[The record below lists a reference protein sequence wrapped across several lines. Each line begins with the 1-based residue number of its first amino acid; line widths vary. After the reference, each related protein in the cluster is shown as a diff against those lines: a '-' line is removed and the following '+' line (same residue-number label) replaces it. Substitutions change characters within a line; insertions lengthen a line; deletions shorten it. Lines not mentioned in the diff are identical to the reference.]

1 MTVQDAVFVLIAV
14 VGGVSAIQVVTS
26 RNLVHAALFLGAT
39 LASIAGVFL
48 VLHADF
54 LGLVQLLIYVGAITV
69 LLLFGLMLTRA
80 PIGREALDSRQRG
93 LGLGVA
99 VALFGVLTALLLQTF
114 QGLQTPTIGG
124 PTAAELGEALFATWV
139 LPFELLSLLLLA
151 ALIGAVVLSRRE
163 SGETGEP
170 EAPSR
175 IELSEPPPGQ
185 LPPGEGWAVPDGVG
199 ERPVPAGASVDGPVR
214 AGMRSSPPAS
224 GAGSASAGPDE
235 PVRAAGDGAGA
246 GERTE
251 AGADGTDRAAP
262 DRRAPGEGP

>member
-14 VGGVSAIQVVTS
+14 AGGISAIQVVTS

-114 QGLQTPTIGG
+114 QGLDTPTIGG

-151 ALIGAVVLSRRE
+151 ALIGAVVLSRRQA
-163 SGETGEP
+163 GETGEP

-175 IELSEPPPGQ
+175 IEMSEPPPGE
-185 LPPGEGWAVPDGVG
+185 LPPAGGRPVPGRVG
-199 ERPVPAGASVDGPVR
+199 ERPVPAGAGVDEPVR
-214 AGMRSSPPAS
+214 ADVGSSPRAGGAS
-224 GAGSASAGPDE
+224 SASAGPDE
-235 PVRAAGDGAGA
+235 PVRAAVDGAGA
-246 GERTE
+246 EAEERAEAGGAGGERRE
-251 AGADGTDRAAP
+251 
-262 DRRAPGEGP
+262 PGEGS